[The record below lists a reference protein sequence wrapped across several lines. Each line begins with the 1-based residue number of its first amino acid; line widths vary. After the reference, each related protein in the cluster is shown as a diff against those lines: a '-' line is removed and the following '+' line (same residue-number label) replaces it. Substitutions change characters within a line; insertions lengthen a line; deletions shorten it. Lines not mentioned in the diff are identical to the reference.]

1 MIVLKIV
8 IILVF
13 TLITWQDFKERLV
26 YLFCYPLVGILGF
39 FNQKSFLELDTII
52 INSLVNLSLIA
63 TVLLILWVYCKII
76 LKKRLV
82 NQSMG
87 MGDVLFF
94 MALAFCFSIISFYV
108 LFVFSL
114 FFSLLMHFL
123 LKKSYKEHT
132 TIPLAG
138 YMALFFAFV
147 YCTTFFMNCN
157 FLFAY

>member
-8 IILVF
+8 LVLVLTVII
-13 TLITWQDFKERLV
+13 WQDVKERLV
-26 YLFCYPLVGILGF
+26 YWFCYPLVGILGF
-39 FNQKSFLELDTII
+39 FIQKSFLESNAII

-76 LKKRLV
+76 LKKKLV
-82 NQSMG
+82 DQSIG

-94 MALAFCFSIISFYV
+94 IALAFCFSIISFYV

-123 LKKSYKEHT
+123 LKKSYKEHS

-138 YMALFFAFV
+138 FMALFFAFV
-147 YCTTFFMNCN
+147 YCATFFINCN

>member
-1 MIVLKIV
+1 MILLKIALIIVLG
-8 IILVF
+8 
-13 TLITWQDFKERLV
+13 LITWQDVKERLV
-26 YLFCYPLVGILGF
+26 YWFFYPLVGILGF
-39 FNQKSFLELDTII
+39 FIQKNFLQLDTIFT
-52 INSLVNLSLIA
+52 NSLVNLCLIV
-63 TVLLILWVYCKII
+63 TVLLILWVYSKII
-76 LKKRLV
+76 LKKKLV
-82 NQSMG
+82 NQSIG

-94 MALAFCFSIISFYV
+94 ITLAFCFSIISFYV

-138 YMALFFAFV
+138 YMAVFFAFV
-147 YCTTFFMNCN
+147 YCATFFMNCN